1 MTGARQLIVLF
12 FLLLSFAVFGENG
25 QKTTPESERLAT
37 RHLALSED
45 LIKKDL
51 DSALVHAL
59 KAKKLLPRISSVEL
73 KTKVLNNLGDIYR
86 SKGELA
92 TSLNNYLR
100 SKSMIDEAIRK
111 LPNNAQLQLLN
122 SDVRIRIGTLYLQLQ
137 NYRKALFYYE
147 SALSILEKLGSK
159 APKADLAL
167 RKLKIYNNMAAVF
180 IQQSDYER
188 ALVYF
193 RNALELNETV
203 NNPAF
208 GSSLLNNVGICYM
221 EKNELDLASHYF
233 QKSLS
238 IRKAS
243 GDKQGCAQ
251 VLNNIAK
258 NEVYKGNFE
267 AASTYFE
274 QALALSREI
283 GSKESALIS
292 LESLSS
298 VNDTLG
304 NYREALRFYRQYKL
318 LNDSIFNTESRTAI
332 ASLEETH
339 KRENDK
345 KKYELKLQ
353 KNEADRLKSQFST
366 LALVATLVLLL
377 LAALLFIIVMR
388 GRVKNSRLQQEKLTL
403 ERENLG
409 LMSKTLQ
416 ENLEFKERELVAN
429 ALFLLKN
436 NELIARIKDTLQKA
450 KSSFTRENQ
459 QVIQEIISELR
470 ASQHNHAWDEFELH
484 FTKVHS
490 QFYQTLQDK
499 FPNLTS
505 NELKLCAFLRLNM
518 STKDISAITNQSV
531 NSITV
536 ARSRLRKKLNID
548 GEDVHLMNFLMSLG
562 VS

>member
-1 MTGARQLIVLF
+1 MTGERQLILF
-12 FLLLSFAVFGENG
+12 FFLIFSFAVFGENG
-25 QKTTPESERLAT
+25 QKNVSQNERSIT
-37 RHLALSED
+37 RHLTLSED

-59 KAKKLLPRISSVEL
+59 EAKQLLTNISSVEL
-73 KTKVLNNLGDIYR
+73 KAKVLNNLGDVYK

-92 TSLNNYLR
+92 TALNNYLR
-100 SKSMIDEAIRK
+100 AKSMITEAIGK
-111 LPNNAQLQLLN
+111 QAGNNDLRLLE
-122 SDVRIRIGTLYLQLQ
+122 SDTRLKIGTLYLQLQ
-137 NYRKALFYYE
+137 QHQKALFYYE
-147 SALSILEKLGSK
+147 SSLSILEKLGTK

-203 NNPAF
+203 NNPAY
-208 GSSLLNNVGICYM
+208 GSSLLNNIGICHM

-238 IRKAS
+238 IRKTA

-267 AASTYFE
+267 AASTYFK

-304 NYREALRFYRQYKL
+304 NYREALRFYRLYKL

-332 ASLEETH
+332 ATLEEAH

-353 KNEADRLKSQFST
+353 KNEADRLKSQFNT
-366 LALVATLVLLL
+366 LTLVATLILLL
-377 LAALLFIIVMR
+377 LGALLLIISMR
-388 GRVKNSRLQQEKLTL
+388 NRVKNSRLQQEKLTL
-403 ERENLG
+403 ERENLD
-409 LMSKTLQ
+409 LVRKTLQ

-429 ALFLLKN
+429 ALFLHKN
-436 NELIARIKDTLQKA
+436 NELITRIKDTLLKA

-470 ASQHNHAWDEFELH
+470 ASQHNQAWEEFELH

-490 QFYQTLQDK
+490 QFYQALQEK

-518 STKDISAITNQSV
+518 STKDISAITNQTV

-548 GEDVHLMNFLMSLG
+548 GEDVHLMNFLMSL
-562 VS
+562 